1 MIINCTPHPVK
12 VGDRTFEP
20 SGVVPRVGT
29 VVLNCGTL
37 EGITVVRTEFGEVEG
52 LPEPVFGQDYIVSGV
67 VLAALKGSRP
77 DVIAP
82 DTSPASAVRNE
93 SGQIVGVKRFTR

>member
-1 MIINCTPHPVK
+1 MIVNCTPHPIV
-12 VGDRTFEP
+12 VGDRTFAP
-20 SGVVPRVGT
+20 SGHVPRVGT
-29 VVLNCGTL
+29 VVLDCGTMD
-37 EGITVVRTEFGEVEG
+37 GISVVRTEFGEVEG
-52 LPEPVFGQDYIVSGV
+52 LPEPQFGIDYIVSGV

-77 DVIAP
+77 DVVAP